1 VRDSRKRGNISPPDL
16 ISGLRGIESQ
26 KGITLHLES
35 IPFAKNLLELK
46 VAEGAQGGINKKWI
60 LMGLLALLVIGGGG
74 TAYYMMAGDSGAT
87 KGKSSEVHAEEE
99 PEMESIGPVIDM
111 DPFILN
117 LADRDQLRYL
127 KVSIKLQLDRPE
139 IETDFEDKLPAI
151 RDALLVL
158 LTSKESRGLRTVE
171 GKMLVRDEIGGRIN
185 SIMKRGKVR
194 QIFFTDFIIQ

>member
-1 VRDSRKRGNISPPDL
+1 
-16 ISGLRGIESQ
+16 
-26 KGITLHLES
+26 
-35 IPFAKNLLELK
+35 
-46 VAEGAQGGINKKWI
+46 
-60 LMGLLALLVIGGGG
+60 LALLVIGGGG

-87 KGKSSEVHAEEE
+87 KGKSSEAHVEEE

-111 DPFILN
+111 DPFVLN
-117 LADRDQLRYL
+117 LADRDQNRYL

-158 LTSKESRGLRTVE
+158 LSSKESRGLRTVE

>member
-1 VRDSRKRGNISPPDL
+1 MADDQEKVVEVA
-16 ISGLRGIESQ
+16 SGG
-26 KGITLHLES
+26 
-35 IPFAKNLLELK
+35 
-46 VAEGAQGGINKKWI
+46 VNKKLI
-60 LMGLLALLVIGGGG
+60 MIGLLALLVIGGGG

-87 KGKSSEVHAEEE
+87 KGKSSEAHTEEAD
-99 PEMESIGPVIDM
+99 METIGPVIDL

-117 LADRDQLRYL
+117 LADRDQSRYL

-139 IETDFEDKLPAI
+139 GETDFEDKLPAI

-158 LTSKESRGLRTVE
+158 LTSKEARGLRTVE
-171 GKMLVRDEIGGRIN
+171 GKMLVREEIGGRIN

>member
-1 VRDSRKRGNISPPDL
+1 MADDT
-16 ISGLRGIESQ
+16 E
-26 KGITLHLES
+26 
-35 IPFAKNLLELK
+35 K
-46 VAEGAQGGINKKWI
+46 VVEVAQGGINKKWI

-87 KGKSSEVHAEEE
+87 KGRSSEAHAEEE

-139 IETDFEDKLPAI
+139 RETDFEDKLPAI

-158 LTSKESRGLRTVE
+158 LTSKEARGLRTVE

>member
-1 VRDSRKRGNISPPDL
+1 MADDT
-16 ISGLRGIESQ
+16 E
-26 KGITLHLES
+26 
-35 IPFAKNLLELK
+35 K
-46 VAEGAQGGINKKWI
+46 VVEGAQGGMNKKLI
-60 LMGLLALLVIGGGG
+60 MMGLLALLVIGGGG

-87 KGKSSEVHAEEE
+87 KGKSSEVHAGEE

-111 DPFILN
+111 DPFVLN
-117 LADRDQLRYL
+117 LSDRDQNRYL

-158 LTSKESRGLRTVE
+158 LTSKEARGLRTVE
-171 GKMLVRDEIGGRIN
+171 GKMLVREEIGGRIN

>member
-1 VRDSRKRGNISPPDL
+1 MADDQKKVVEVA
-16 ISGLRGIESQ
+16 SGG
-26 KGITLHLES
+26 
-35 IPFAKNLLELK
+35 
-46 VAEGAQGGINKKWI
+46 VNKKLI
-60 LMGLLALLVIGGGG
+60 MIGLLALLVIGGGG

-87 KGKSSEVHAEEE
+87 KGKSSEAHTEEAD
-99 PEMESIGPVIDM
+99 METIGPVIDL

-117 LADRDQLRYL
+117 LADRDQSRYL

-139 IETDFEDKLPAI
+139 GETDFEDKLPAI

-158 LTSKESRGLRTVE
+158 LTSKEARGLRTVE
-171 GKMLVRDEIGGRIN
+171 GKMLVREEIGGRIN

>member
-1 VRDSRKRGNISPPDL
+1 MGGLTEWGNIMADDQ
-16 ISGLRGIESQ
+16 E
-26 KGITLHLES
+26 
-35 IPFAKNLLELK
+35 K
-46 VAEGAQGGINKKWI
+46 VVEVAQGGINKKWI

-74 TAYYMMAGDSGAT
+74 TAYYMMAGDFGAT
-87 KGKSSEVHAEEE
+87 KGKSSEAHAEEE

-111 DPFILN
+111 DPFVLN

-127 KVSIKLQLDRPE
+127 KMSIKLQLDRPE
-139 IETDFEDKLPAI
+139 VETDFEDKLPAI

-158 LTSKESRGLRTVE
+158 LTSKESRELRMIE

-194 QIFFTDFIIQ
+194 QVFFTEFIIQ